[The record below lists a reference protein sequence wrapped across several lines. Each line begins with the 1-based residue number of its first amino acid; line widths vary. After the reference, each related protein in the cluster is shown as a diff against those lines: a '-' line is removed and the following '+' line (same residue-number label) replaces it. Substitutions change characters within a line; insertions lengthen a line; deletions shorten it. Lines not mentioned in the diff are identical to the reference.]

1 MEKTLLTLKKIIP
14 KEIEILQRR
23 YEILKGIHIYQPIG
37 RRSLSQKLSIS
48 EKIIRNETEYLK
60 SQGFILVS
68 GVGMSTTDYGDT
80 TLDDLKNIMHHVKG
94 LNHLERKVKELLQ
107 CEEVVVVPGNSSEFE
122 EIKENIGKAA
132 SDILLKHVRDDI
144 IIALTGGSTVYN
156 VVKSLNKTNA
166 SYKDVL
172 VVPARGSL
180 RNNVEYQANTIVSK
194 LAKKLNADYELLN
207 IPDNLSKKALDSVR
221 KEPEIQETIS
231 NILQANI
238 ILFGIG
244 NAYEMARRRNLSE
257 TVIDFLHRREAVA
270 EALGYYFNK
279 NGEIV
284 YTSRSIGIKL
294 EHMNKTPYPIAVAGG
309 AKKAEAIIAVKNII
323 KNGSLII
330 DEFAANR
337 IIEIMKKIK

>member
-1 MEKTLLTLKKIIP
+1 MENTLLTLKKIIP
-14 KEIEILQRR
+14 KEIDILQRR

-68 GVGMSTTDYGDT
+68 SVGMSTTDSGDT
-80 TLDDLKNIMHHVKG
+80 ILDDLKEIMHHVKG
-94 LNHLERKVKELLQ
+94 LNYMEEEVKRLIG
-107 CEEVVVVPGNSSEFE
+107 CKEVVVVPGNSSEYE

-132 SDILLKHVRDDI
+132 VDVLLKHIKDNT

-156 VVKSLNKTNA
+156 VVKSLNNKPNTTYEN
-166 SYKDVL
+166 VL

-194 LAKKLNADYELLN
+194 LAKKLNGDYELLN

-221 KEPEIQETIS
+221 KEPEIEQTIS
-231 NILQANI
+231 NILKANI

-244 NAYEMARRRNLSE
+244 NAYEMAGRRNLPE
-257 TVIDFLHRREAVA
+257 PVMDFLHRRQAVA

-294 EHMNKTPYPIAVAGG
+294 EHMTKTPYPIAVAGG
-309 AKKAEAIIAVKNII
+309 AKKAEAIMAVKNII

-330 DEFAANR
+330 DEDAANR
-337 IIEIMKKIK
+337 IIEIMK

>member
-1 MEKTLLTLKKIIP
+1 MENTLLTLKKIIP

-37 RRSLSQKLSIS
+37 RRSLSQKLSIT

-68 GVGMSTTDYGDT
+68 GVGMSTTDSGDT
-80 TLDDLKNIMHHVKG
+80 ILEDLKEIMHHVKG
-94 LNHLERKVKELLQ
+94 LNYMEEEVKRLIG
-107 CEEVVVVPGNSSEFE
+107 CEEVVVVPGNSSEFD

-132 SDILLKHVRDDI
+132 GDVLLKHIKDNT

-156 VVKSLNKTNA
+156 VVKSLNNKPNT
-166 SYKDVL
+166 SYKDIL

-180 RNNVEYQANTIVSK
+180 RNNVEFQANTIVSK
-194 LAKKLNADYELLN
+194 LAKKLGGDYELLN

-221 KEPEIQETIS
+221 KEPEIKQTIS
-231 NILQANI
+231 NILKANI

-244 NAYEMARRRNLSE
+244 NAYEMARRRNLPE
-257 TVIDFLHRREAVA
+257 PEMDFLHRRQAVA

-294 EHMNKTPYPIAVAGG
+294 EHMTKTPYPIAVAGG
-309 AKKAEAIIAVKNII
+309 AKKAEAIMAVKNII

-330 DEFAANR
+330 DEDAATR
-337 IIEIMKKIK
+337 IIEVMK